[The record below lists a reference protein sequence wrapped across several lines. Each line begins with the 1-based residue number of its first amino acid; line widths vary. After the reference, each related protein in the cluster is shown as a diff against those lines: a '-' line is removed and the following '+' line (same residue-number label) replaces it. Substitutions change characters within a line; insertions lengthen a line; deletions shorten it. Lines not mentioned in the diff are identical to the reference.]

1 MSANSKI
8 WVILDS
14 SQLMVSSFENWSHFP
29 GSYTL
34 NILDILDVKH
44 GDSGS
49 YYLSTRYTFF
59 SFSRHLTL
67 LEVDYKLFFLGSSFY
82 LNSDIFV
89 CFQLIFLDLF
99 HVCIVQRLVRDVERQ
114 KLRIPSL
121 ALCLLELFL
130 FLSIESMISPRLSPL
145 VTNATKT
152 DVVFF
157 STSTRINC
165 SSTTAQVS
173 PAQPS
178 PLLHLIFS
186 VLKLSPLIEN
196 LVNT

>member
-14 SQLMVSSFENWSHFP
+14 SQLMVSSFENWSYVA
-29 GSYTL
+29 GSYTW
-34 NILDILDVKH
+34 NILDILNVKH

-49 YYLSTRYTFF
+49 YYFSARYSFF

-99 HVCIVQRLVRDVERQ
+99 HVCIVQRLVRDAERQ
-114 KLRIPSL
+114 NLRIPSL

-130 FLSIESMISPRLSPL
+130 FLSIESMISPRVSPL

-152 DVVFF
+152 DVFF
-157 STSTRINC
+157 STSTPINC
-165 SSTTAQVS
+165 TRLSNTTSSTSTS
-173 PAQPS
+173 Y
-178 PLLHLIFS
+178 LFS
-186 VLKLSPLIEN
+186 TKIISIDKEPC
-196 LVNT
+196 